1 MRLMPAKMALAIVFL
16 ILCGFR
22 FSLVFGELSWE
33 KIDAALREDFPGVR
47 NMEIEEL
54 QRRMAQGDK
63 LHLVDAR
70 SREEFLVS
78 HIPGAVLV
86 EDFDVGSRLEDIPI
100 VAYCSVGLRS
110 AKYVRSLQ
118 EEGVQ
123 EVFNLRGS
131 IFMWANKGFE
141 LYSSQGGPLEVHP
154 YNSRWGKLL
163 DQRFH
168 PR

>member
-1 MRLMPAKMALAIVFL
+1 MPAKIALAIVFL
-16 ILCGFR
+16 TLCGFR

-33 KIDAALREDFPGVR
+33 KIDAALGEDFHGVR
-47 NMEIEEL
+47 SMDVEEL
-54 QRRMAQGDK
+54 QRRVARGDK
-63 LHLVDAR
+63 LYVVDVR

-78 HIPGAVLV
+78 HIPGALPVD
-86 EDFDVGSRLEDIPI
+86 DFDIGSRLEGVPV

-110 AKYVRSLQ
+110 AKYVRTLQ

-131 IFMWANKGFE
+131 IFMWANRGFE
-141 LYSSQGGPLEVHP
+141 LHSSQGVTLEVHP

-163 DQRFH
+163 DKRFH
-168 PR
+168 PQ